1 MDAAHENRHHVG
13 RNALCVLSDSQ
24 DINKHGDTGKGEP
37 LLQQDVDVGA
47 LLVSGLQYE
56 TGSSQLPG
64 SSSAPTPSALQ
75 THKWLMMPSRGGGLT
90 LAPNHSPQAAA
101 ILSGCMISRS
111 GAWLEER
118 KGSKG
123 AIKRGGKMEVHL
135 GHFYCAPKHAKEC
148 IEILNNGF
156 IHP

>member
-13 RNALCVLSDSQ
+13 KNALCVLSDSQ

-90 LAPNHSPQAAA
+90 LAPNHSPPSCSH
-101 ILSGCMISRS
+101 SGWMHDQPVWGMAGRQ
-111 GAWLEER
+111 ER
-118 KGSKG
+118 
-123 AIKRGGKMEVHL
+123 IKRSYKEGKEDGSASWSFH
-135 GHFYCAPKHAKEC
+135 CTPKHAKEC